1 MLSFKDLMERINET
15 RSFYLEE
22 ENLFEGPTHLEYS
35 GHVGEKEYAVK
46 VPRHKDLGDYSEKD
60 LHHKISKENPHL
72 HHHEVTAIVN
82 SGGEEESHEKVE
94 HEGKTHTHH
103 VINYQEPR
111 HLYEEVEGLDEANR
125 KYENFDSNSK
135 AHQAAKKA
143 TKGYKAKH
151 SKATYHPDGTATIT
165 THGELPE
172 DPTGKSGDI
181 SKQIERKS
189 HHVVNAHLRSA
200 GGTHGMT
207 ADETDGHK
215 EKLNGVNWK
224 VKEKSKSSYF
234 KGGSHEIHLS
244 EEVEGLHEIS
254 AMRAI
259 RTSVKREVSG
269 VNKSMETGD
278 PDDAG
283 QKKIDKNKERIHKKY
298 GYRAAN
304 IAHNAAGKKLDYVDG
319 PYQPRKRK
327 YMEEVDFDLF
337 ESIMLGEGDLSI
349 RTLYNKYADH
359 ALGAGDKPEPKKAAA
374 VKKAI
379 TKVHGST
386 VMGHLEKA
394 KNAAA
399 KNDQDSER
407 HHFNAARN
415 SAKTDTMG
423 ATVGKGRSSMRKEDV
438 DLDEGRMEDLAMD
451 MESLS
456 HADFKKKHRRSK
468 QEMQDALKSEELKGN
483 QHKIDANKN
492 GKVDGHDFK
501 ILRNAK
507 KARYQ

>member
-1 MLSFKDLMERINET
+1 MLRFKDLMERINET
-15 RSFYLEE
+15 RYLS
-22 ENLFEGPTHLEYS
+22 EGPTHLEYGGS
-35 GHVGEKEYAVK
+35 VGEKEYTIK
-46 VPRHKDLGDYSEKD
+46 VPQHKELGDYSDKG
-60 LHHKISKENPHL
+60 LHRKISKENPHL

-111 HLYEEVEGLDEANR
+111 HLYEEVEKLDEDLYKDQHPGYNEKHA
-125 KYENFDSNSK
+125 
-135 AHQAAKKA
+135 AHSTAKKL
-143 TKGYKAKH
+143 H
-151 SKATYHPDGTATIT
+151 SSGHLKPEYHKDGSATIHVKPYDDTSSTRLTDRIHQDAGLYYNHPRRKFAKGITQAHNGLKYRTRSDDGGKTHSVHISPT
-165 THGELPE
+165 TVKNMRDG
-172 DPTGKSGDI
+172 
-181 SKQIERKS
+181 
-189 HHVVNAHLRSA
+189 SA
-200 GGTHGMT
+200 R
-207 ADETDGHK
+207 E
-215 EKLNGVNWK
+215 VR
-224 VKEKSKSSYF
+224 
-234 KGGSHEIHLS
+234 
-244 EEVEGLHEIS
+244 EEVEGIHEIS
-254 AMRAI
+254 AMKAI

-269 VNKSMETGD
+269 VTKSIQTGD
-278 PDDAG
+278 FDAAN
-283 QKKIDKNKERIHKKY
+283 QKKIDNNKDRIHKKY

-304 IAHNAAGKKLDYVDG
+304 IAHNVAGRRLDYHDG
-319 PYQPRKRK
+319 PYQPRVRK
-327 YMEEVDFDLF
+327 EEFDFDLF

-359 ALGAGDKPEPKKAAA
+359 ALGAGDSPDPKKAAA

-379 TKVHGST
+379 VKVHGAT

-399 KNDQDSER
+399 KNDQDSESN
-407 HHFNAARN
+407 HFNNARN
-415 SAKTDTMG
+415 SAKTDTMS
-423 ATVGKGRSSMRKEDV
+423 ATVGKNRSSMRKEEV
-438 DLDEGRMEDLAMD
+438 DLDESRMKDLAMD